1 MRSVNARRPYPRQA
15 QPWWTPLPQPH
26 SHHPY
31 PRERPGPA
39 RPSHRPAGHHPR
51 RPHPRGLTV
60 CSGNGRIG
68 GATVPHQNPR
78 RSPPA
83 PGTPP
88 PRTPPAPPHHP
99 HRPLRHCR
107 PRQGTPLATADRRTV
122 RPRPTP
128 RHPRHRHTGPN
139 CSPPYRPPARSTPGR
154 SPGGVNPFDRATTKA
169 VHAYATQPAPR
180 PRVPPVAHPPQQA
193 GQPFRHRT
201 LVPPPRP
208 GPCPRPADAR
218 PSTLPSPSPPR
229 GGCNVHGPAGSSPP
243 CGAALT
249 PTETLSE
256 LLSVTTIGGRE
267 TAAPPA
273 TTRPTPLTH
282 C

>member
-180 PRVPPVAHPPQQA
+180 PRVPPVAHPPSRQA
-193 GQPFRHRT
+193 NRSATGRSY
-201 LVPPPRP
+201 
-208 GPCPRPADAR
+208 PRPAQAPAR
-218 PSTLPSPSPPR
+218 GLLTHAPPHSPHPRHR
-229 GGCNVHGPAGSSPP
+229 GGVAMFTAPQVLRHPAGPLLRQQKPSRNYSP
-243 CGAALT
+243 
-249 PTETLSE
+249 
-256 LLSVTTIGGRE
+256 
-267 TAAPPA
+267 
-273 TTRPTPLTH
+273 
-282 C
+282 